1 MRLKIPP
8 PIPEIVRVRSIIKSN
23 GKTYQDKV
31 LEFDVEQGKAIVY
44 GDNPIVGSGSQS
56 GEWQFELLAT
66 EGIKSVTCQ
75 YSSWTISNG
84 SVWTKEVVLTPSDRT
99 ASFTVG
105 CSSANLLNFNANI
118 KSVEI

>member
-1 MRLKIPP
+1 MRSKIPP

-44 GDNPIVGSGSQS
+44 GDNAIVGSGSQR
-56 GEWQFELLAT
+56 GEWQFELLTT

-75 YSSWTISNG
+75 YSSWTVSHG
-84 SVWTKEVVLTPSDRT
+84 SVWTNEVVLTPSNRI
-99 ASFTVG
+99 ASFTVN

-118 KSVEI
+118 KNVEI